1 MQQKNLHAYT
11 HCLCRLVAVP
21 VLMLSLCRSLFLSF
35 SVGLDPVD
43 RPRLRRVCALMTR
56 RSRGGTGGGG
66 GGGAGADVMLGPG
79 KLLWLWMG
87 YTVAEFCTCE
97 GCPWIRLEASSG
109 GGGGGGHGCL
119 SSRRSLFSWLRRSSC
134 TSNSS
139 MRRRCVSSNFCWLS
153 MMLLSSN
160 RYSTARL
167 GLSGL
172 PWPVSMLKEPCTSEQ
187 MSTAGLMEQ
196 WDYNHPK
203 YESSPPHVML
213 VGGGGGGGSKLSAGC
228 YRGTEQINTVFTLLL
243 NSLKDKRNNSKKNKC
258 LNRLIIQEA
267 NFHKH
272 KREWM
277 GMSASA
283 ESQTFTGFTMQR
295 LRQYIC

>member
-1 MQQKNLHAYT
+1 MRAEEVPNLSDCHPNSVKSHTGLTVSTGMQQKSLHAYT
-11 HCLCRLVAVP
+11 HCLCRVVAVP
-21 VLMLSLCRSLFLSF
+21 VLTLSLCRSLSLSF

-43 RPRLRRVCALMTR
+43 RPRLRRVCALTIR

-66 GGGAGADVMLGPG
+66 GGGAAADVGLGPG
-79 KLLWLWMG
+79 TLLWLWMG

-97 GCPWIRLEASSG
+97 WCPWVWLEAPSGGG

-119 SSRRSLFSWLRRSSC
+119 SSRRSLFSWLRRSNC
-134 TSNSS
+134 TSSS
-139 MRRRCVSSNFCWLS
+139 SIRRRCVSSNFCWLS

-187 MSTAGLMEQ
+187 LFTAGLMEL

-213 VGGGGGGGSKLSAGC
+213 VGGESERTKC
-228 YRGTEQINTVFTLLL
+228 WLLE
-243 NSLKDKRNNSKKNKC
+243 RN
-258 LNRLIIQEA
+258 
-267 NFHKH
+267 
-272 KREWM
+272 
-277 GMSASA
+277 
-283 ESQTFTGFTMQR
+283 
-295 LRQYIC
+295 